1 VKDEGRG
8 IVMRRMPSIPS
19 NARMI
24 AVLVFVLALGGCG
37 VAAPPEATAEP
48 TPIEA
53 TAVTTG
59 DGLQYIELVPG
70 NSDHP
75 QPGDVV
81 EVHYRGMLEDGTQF
95 DSSYQRG
102 APTQF
107 VLGAGA
113 VLPGWDE
120 GVALMRKGG
129 KARLI
134 LPPGLAYGEK
144 GGGGII
150 PPNATLTYDMELVE
164 IRRNPP
170 AAPAQVEEAQ
180 YTTTP
185 GGLKYYDRYVGTGAE
200 AVAGSTVA
208 VHYTGWLADGTRV
221 NTSLLPG
228 RPMARQRPFE
238 LTLGQAP
245 LKGWDE
251 GIAGMRVGGMRQLVV
266 PPELA
271 YGDQGAGDGAIP
283 PGATIVFEI
292 ELIEVK

>member
-1 VKDEGRG
+1 
-8 IVMRRMPSIPS
+8 MNS
-19 NARMI
+19 NARVI
-24 AVLVFVLALGGCG
+24 AVLVFVLALAGCG
-37 VAAPPEATAEP
+37 VDTAALEPTPEP
-48 TPIEA
+48 TPIRA
-53 TAVTTG
+53 TPVATS

-75 QPGDVV
+75 HPGDVV
-81 EVHYRGMLEDGTQF
+81 EVHYRGMLADGTQF

-134 LPPGLAYGEK
+134 LPPGLAYGAQ

-150 PPNATLTYDMELVE
+150 PPDATLTYEMELVE

-170 AAPAQVEEAQ
+170 AAPARVDAAQ

-185 GGLKYYDRYVGTGAE
+185 GGLKYYDLYVGTGAE
-200 AVAGSTVA
+200 AVAGATVA
-208 VHYTGWLADGTRV
+208 VHYTGWLTGGTRV
-221 NTSLLPG
+221 STSLLPS
-228 RPMARQRPFE
+228 RPMARQAPVEFV
-238 LTLGQAP
+238 LGQAP

-251 GIAGMRVGGMRQLVV
+251 GVAGMRVGGMRQLVV

-271 YGDQGAGDGAIP
+271 YGEQGTADGAIP

-292 ELIEVK
+292 ELIELK